1 MILFRSNYQSIKIM
15 YLKFI
20 FLVIY
25 FQSNYQRI
33 KIMYPKFTIYFNLSL
48 NYFTFYYLLN
58 IINIIHFFFICFQ
71 LNFLFII
78 FQNKYPILF
87 IRYIS
92 RFLSFLDA
100 RDLLIL
106 LNLVRILINIILI
119 IFYAIYK

>member
-71 LNFLFII
+71 LNFFFII